1 MAWDEWEQLKSEAA
15 KRQTTPMRLNQLA
28 PSGGGESGG
37 GKSAWGDLT
46 VSQKDLASIG
56 SAAHDLFDDFGRYSD
71 HARIS
76 SMTAAGGLKSEGF
89 ALGGALDHV
98 AEHWVVQARS
108 LLDACA
114 HISNHLR
121 FTKNQHAAD
130 ESYVAGTL
138 SSISQLNEGFD
149 HRTDR

>member
-15 KRQTTPMRLNQLA
+15 KKQSAHMQLNQLA
-28 PSGGGESGG
+28 PSGGGGG
-37 GKSAWGDLT
+37 GDKSAWGDLT

-71 HARIS
+71 HARLS
-76 SMTAAGGLKSEGF
+76 SMAAAGGLKSEGF

-98 AEHWVVQARS
+98 AEHWVDQVQS
-108 LLDACA
+108 LRDACA

-121 FTKNQHAAD
+121 FTKNQHTAD
-130 ESYVAGTL
+130 ESYVASTL
-138 SSISQLNEGFD
+138 SSISQLDEGFD
-149 HRTDR
+149 HRTGH

>member
-1 MAWDEWEQLKSEAA
+1 
-15 KRQTTPMRLNQLA
+15 
-28 PSGGGESGG
+28 
-37 GKSAWGDLT
+37 
-46 VSQKDLASIG
+46 
-56 SAAHDLFDDFGRYSD
+56 
-71 HARIS
+71 
-76 SMTAAGGLKSEGF
+76 MTAAGGLKDEGF

-98 AEHWVVQARS
+98 AGRWVDQVQS

-130 ESYVAGTL
+130 ESYIAGTL
-138 SSISQLNEGFD
+138 SSISLLDQGFD

>member
-15 KRQTTPMRLNQLA
+15 KRQTTPMRLNQLE

-98 AEHWVVQARS
+98 AEHWVDQARS

-138 SSISQLNEGFD
+138 SSISQLDEGFD
-149 HRTDR
+149 HRADR